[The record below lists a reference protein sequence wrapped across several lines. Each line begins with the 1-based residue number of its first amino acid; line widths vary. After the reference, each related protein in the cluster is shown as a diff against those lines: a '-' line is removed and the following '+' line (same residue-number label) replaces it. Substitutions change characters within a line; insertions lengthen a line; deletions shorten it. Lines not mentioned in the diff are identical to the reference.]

1 MSDPTVAEAWVAA
14 PLTRLKDDAR
24 LISGVLLYPSG
35 RAVGQF
41 GFSNA
46 ADVMSIC
53 ALTSAINASAR
64 ELGRQLDGKHVAAI
78 PHTTAALS
86 DRTTAFNEGYAIHL
100 ETLEAHIGRDPKIRE
115 RYQRQ
120 LVLFGDAPFQ
130 SAEFFRHSADLTS
143 YSQNRARCSRG
154 WVRSCPANSR
164 PARCGSRPS
173 AGT

>member
-64 ELGRQLDGKHVAAI
+64 ELGRQLDGKPFYEMHHAGAERRVFMARASAGAQEFLFVGVFDRESSFGVVEIYFAEFQKALERLHPGKQAAGI
-78 PHTTAALS
+78 GPS
-86 DRTTAFNEGYAIHL
+86 GDFEGELNRSLDA
-100 ETLEAHIGRDPKIRE
+100 
-115 RYQRQ
+115 
-120 LVLFGDAPFQ
+120 LFGPIGK
-130 SAEFFRHSADLTS
+130 H
-143 YSQNRARCSRG
+143 
-154 WVRSCPANSR
+154 
-164 PARCGSRPS
+164 
-173 AGT
+173 

>member
-14 PLTRLKDDAR
+14 PLTRLKEDAR

-64 ELGRQLDGKHVAAI
+64 ELGRQLDGKPFYEMHHAGADIQVFMARASAGAQELLFVGVFDRESSLGVVEI
-78 PHTTAALS
+78 YFGEFQKALEKLRA
-86 DRTTAFNEGYAIHL
+86 DKPVPGVGPTGDFEGELNRSLDA
-100 ETLEAHIGRDPKIRE
+100 
-115 RYQRQ
+115 
-120 LVLFGDAPFQ
+120 LFGPIG
-130 SAEFFRHSADLTS
+130 
-143 YSQNRARCSRG
+143 NR
-154 WVRSCPANSR
+154 
-164 PARCGSRPS
+164 
-173 AGT
+173 